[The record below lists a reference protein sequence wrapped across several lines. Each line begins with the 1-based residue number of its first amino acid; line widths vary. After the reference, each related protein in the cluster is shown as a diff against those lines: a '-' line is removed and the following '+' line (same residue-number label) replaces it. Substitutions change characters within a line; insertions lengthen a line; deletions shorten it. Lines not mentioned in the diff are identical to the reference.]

1 MTTKNGNACGR
12 GAGVTDRQNKPCETD
27 RVGRAPLMATV
38 LIADDSRVHVQLLT
52 GWLQDLGLE
61 VIPTFD
67 AIQAWVTAM
76 RTQPNM
82 IILDINMP
90 GGSGIDVLKRLKNS
104 TKTRDIPVLVI
115 SGNAGPDIRDL
126 VKRLGAVEL
135 LEKPLGCEALCDFV
149 SRLVVSPPNK

>member
-1 MTTKNGNACGR
+1 
-12 GAGVTDRQNKPCETD
+12 
-27 RVGRAPLMATV
+27 MATV

-61 VIPTFD
+61 VIATFD

-76 RTQPNM
+76 RTQPNL

-90 GGSGIDVLKRLKNS
+90 GGSGIEVLKRLKNS

-135 LEKPLGCEALCDFV
+135 LQKPLNGEALCAIV
-149 SRLVVSPPNK
+149 SPLVVSPPNQ

>member
-1 MTTKNGNACGR
+1 MATKATCDVAR
-12 GAGVTDRQNKPCETD
+12 FSKFQFRLQPDSP
-27 RVGRAPLMATV
+27 PLMATV

-52 GWLQDLGLE
+52 DWLQDLGLE
-61 VIPTFD
+61 VIATFD

-76 RTQPNM
+76 RTQPNL

-90 GGSGIDVLKRLKNS
+90 GGSGIEVLKRLKNS

-126 VKRLGAVEL
+126 VKRLGAFEL
-135 LEKPLGCEALCDFV
+135 LQKPLNGEALCAIV
-149 SRLVVSPPNK
+149 SPLVVSPPNQ

>member
-1 MTTKNGNACGR
+1 
-12 GAGVTDRQNKPCETD
+12 
-27 RVGRAPLMATV
+27 MATV

-61 VIPTFD
+61 VIATFD

-90 GGSGIDVLKRLKNS
+90 GGSGIEVLKRLKNS

-115 SGNAGPDIRDL
+115 SGNAGPDIRHL

-135 LEKPLGCEALCDFV
+135 LEKPLNCQDLCAIV
-149 SRLVVSPPNK
+149 APLVVSASNQ

>member
-1 MTTKNGNACGR
+1 MATKATCDVAR
-12 GAGVTDRQNKPCETD
+12 FSKVQFPLRPDSPL
-27 RVGRAPLMATV
+27 LMARV
-38 LIADDSRVHVQLLT
+38 LVADDSPVHVQLLT

-61 VIPTFD
+61 VIATFD
-67 AIQAWVTAM
+67 AVQAWVTAM

-90 GGSGIDVLKRLKNS
+90 GGSGIEVLKRLKNS
-104 TKTRDIPVLVI
+104 TKTRSIPVLVI

-135 LEKPLGCEALCDFV
+135 LQKPLNGDALCAIV
-149 SRLVVSPPNK
+149 SPLVVPPPTQ